1 MNLEIYMMLEKVLK
15 WIFVDL
21 LQVSDHILTSN

>member
-15 WIFVDL
+15 WIVVDL
-21 LQVSDHILTSN
+21 LQVNDHILTSN